1 VIGSAVLTLPSL
13 LTGII
18 CLASSGYI
26 VGRCGY
32 YSPFMVLGGTF
43 VSTGAGLLT
52 ALTPSMSVSR
62 IIGIQLLV
70 GLGSMGTQQPF
81 TIAHAI
87 ASASDLPVAL
97 SAMVFAG
104 SLGSTISL
112 TIFQVIFTNKLISS
126 LAPIAGVSGTDIIG
140 TGATQIRK
148 RLTGSELWQ
157 IISAYNAALAQTFFV
172 SVGFGLGMALFAA
185 GLSWKKLKHD

>member
-62 IIGIQLLV
+62 II
-70 GLGSMGTQQPF
+70 GSMGTQQPF

-148 RLTGSELWQ
+148 RFTGSELWQ